1 MDVLKSQVT
10 DPGVYDK
17 LDAPPQTAWRI
28 DRMKNMTYTQ
38 FWQLVKE
45 RRVDKVLTRLQA
57 RKLSLSSIGLR
68 AASQSQANCHI
79 PNSQPEGKC
88 IIWNK
93 GLCIPYQMQKPV
105 LPHRCAIETQHC
117 MISWGW

>member
-17 LDAPPQTAWRI
+17 QENPPQTAWRI

-45 RRVDKVLTRLQA
+45 RRVDKVTHLPA
-57 RKLSLSSIGLR
+57 ASLSL
-68 AASQSQANCHI
+68 
-79 PNSQPEGKC
+79 
-88 IIWNK
+88 
-93 GLCIPYQMQKPV
+93 
-105 LPHRCAIETQHC
+105 CAILC
-117 MISWGW
+117 

>member
-1 MDVLKSQVT
+1 MKVCDAAPKKKGKAVDVLKSQVT

-45 RRVDKVLTRLQA
+45 RRVDKVPLG
-57 RKLSLSSIGLR
+57 SLF
-68 AASQSQANCHI
+68 
-79 PNSQPEGKC
+79 
-88 IIWNK
+88 
-93 GLCIPYQMQKPV
+93 
-105 LPHRCAIETQHC
+105 
-117 MISWGW
+117 

>member
-17 LDAPPQTAWRI
+17 QENPPQTAWRI

-45 RRVDKVLTRLQA
+45 RRVDKVTHLPA
-57 RKLSLSSIGLR
+57 ASLSLCASYAEVS
-68 AASQSQANCHI
+68 AALKSCA
-79 PNSQPEGKC
+79 PVV
-88 IIWNK
+88 
-93 GLCIPYQMQKPV
+93 LCTSRLCTI
-105 LPHRCAIETQHC
+105 R
-117 MISWGW
+117 